1 MQWKSFMKIWKI
13 YSNLLTRFN
22 TRAFIFFCRRLV
34 LLLFKFKLMTNTL
47 HYYSEKSKFLVFKFC
62 GVIFDDL
69 LSKGWS
75 AHNKYREVLSL
86 YIYLMNVYFR
96 VPLNLLS
103 STLPIEEYRCKLY
116 VDSLKISYITKI
128 SEKLDNYSEQYD
140 ITLAK
145 LFK

>member
-1 MQWKSFMKIWKI
+1 
-13 YSNLLTRFN
+13 
-22 TRAFIFFCRRLV
+22 
-34 LLLFKFKLMTNTL
+34 MTNTL

-69 LSKGWS
+69 LFKGWS

-86 YIYLMNVYFR
+86 YIYLMNVYFK
-96 VPLNLLS
+96 VPLNLLA

-128 SEKLDNYSEQYD
+128 SEKLDSYSEQYD